1 MLEVLPLPGMPS
13 STRPATELGI
23 DPDDIEGEY
32 DRLGLTDL
40 SDAQLFDRAADAV
53 SIPKQEPANSFVLHA
68 PLELMAR
75 RLLLP
80 VVSPHHR
87 RAARQR
93 MMWVAAMYERAG
105 DPVEPVP
112 PVTCDS
118 VADAH
123 AALVDALGAGDL
135 EAVDAAAAK
144 FLEQAT
150 VDEIMELA
158 GSTIDMLAAAGHAPI
173 GFFLAN
179 RLATTSRSSL
189 ALLRPVLRE
198 LARAPQL
205 RVRWVGGAGTP
216 TGDENSFA
224 SALAGTPKLGLPG
237 SDFIFPMVS
246 QVDNGELARDLIEH
260 TIPADVTTAAA
271 VTLRVAAH
279 SMLQDDPRYAPYGW
293 THCLTL
299 PHAIFEIMPW
309 LSDRHAAAAIAATYV
324 VGFRAAEG
332 TRAVETRWKPEPVSI
347 TPLDALDQGP
357 DAAGASWYHA
367 SDAARSQALPELV
380 GRAARHQD
388 AHLVKYTLACLAAAA
403 RHRAERSLY
412 LAAAASL
419 GAWWTSSPPTA
430 FRDDL

>member
-1 MLEVLPLPGMPS
+1 
-13 STRPATELGI
+13 
-23 DPDDIEGEY
+23 
-32 DRLGLTDL
+32 
-40 SDAQLFDRAADAV
+40 
-53 SIPKQEPANSFVLHA
+53 
-68 PLELMAR
+68 
-75 RLLLP
+75 
-80 VVSPHHR
+80 
-87 RAARQR
+87 
-93 MMWVAAMYERAG
+93 
-105 DPVEPVP
+105 
-112 PVTCDS
+112 
-118 VADAH
+118 
-123 AALVDALGAGDL
+123 
-135 EAVDAAAAK
+135 
-144 FLEQAT
+144 
-150 VDEIMELA
+150 VDEIMALA

-205 RVRWVGGAGTP
+205 RVRWVGGAGAP
-216 TGDENSFA
+216 TGDGRSFA
-224 SALAGTPKLGLPG
+224 SALAGTPLLGLPG
-237 SDFIFPMVS
+237 SDFIFPIVS
-246 QVDNGELARDLIEH
+246 QVDNSEIARDLINA
-260 TIPADVTTAAA
+260 TIPADVTMAAV

-309 LSDRHAAAAIAATYV
+309 LSNRHTAAAIAATYV

-332 TRAVETRWKPEPVSI
+332 THSVDPTWEPEPTSI
-347 TPLDALDQGP
+347 APLDALDQGP
-357 DAAGASWYHA
+357 DVAGASWYHA

-403 RHRAERSLY
+403 RDRPQRSLY

-419 GAWWTSSPPTA
+419 GAWWTSTRDTA